1 MTVDAHQHF
10 WKYQPK
16 RDTWITP
23 EMEAIRRDFLPGDLE
38 NILKDNRVEATIAV
52 QADQSEKETDFLI
65 KCSQTHPF
73 VKGIVGWT
81 DLQSPH
87 VQARLEYYFQFDQVK
102 GFRHVAQSEPDNF
115 LLSSAFCNGVS
126 LLEQY
131 DFTYDILIY
140 PRHLAS
146 ALAFVRKFP
155 RQQFV
160 IDHLA
165 KPGIKSQET
174 EPWKKQIMEI
184 AKCENVHCK
193 ISGMV
198 TEGDWR
204 RWRPADFRPYVET
217 VLEAFTPKRLMY
229 GSDWPVCLV
238 ATDYKGQLD
247 LTRNFIESLSLSEKK
262 AIMGANA
269 TRFYHLTS
277 SPLQGGRGN

>member
-1 MTVDAHQHF
+1 MTIDAHQHF

-23 EMEAIRRDFLPGDLE
+23 AMEVIRQDFLPEDLE
-38 NILKDNRVEATIAV
+38 GILKDNRIEGTIAV

-65 KCSQTHPF
+65 KCSQANPF

-81 DLQSPH
+81 DLQSPN
-87 VQARLEYYFQFDQVK
+87 VQARLEYYYQFDQVK
-102 GFRHVAQSEPDNF
+102 GFRHVTQSEPDNF
-115 LLSSAFCNGVS
+115 LLRDPFCNGVS

-131 DFTYDILIY
+131 NFTYDILIY
-140 PRHLAS
+140 PRQLAS

-155 RQQFV
+155 RQLFV
-160 IDHLA
+160 IDHIA
-165 KPGIKSQET
+165 KPAIKSHET
-174 EPWKKQIMEI
+174 EPWKKQIREL
-184 AKCENVHCK
+184 AKHENVHCK
-193 ISGMV
+193 ISGLV
-198 TEGDWR
+198 TEADWK
-204 RWRPADFRPYVET
+204 RWKPADFRPYLES

-247 LTRNFIESLSLSEKK
+247 LTRNFIDALSAPEKR

-269 TRFYHLTS
+269 ARFYHL
-277 SPLQGGRGN
+277 